1 MPMPSTTTA
10 IAADGQWVCAVQRQA
25 IHEPIRT
32 IPVHTAG
39 ATTTGMAVA
48 AVITTV
54 DAAIHT
60 AVVQAAVQAATTVH
74 GEVPVHHPA
83 VLHTAMAARPAVTAQ
98 VAEDSVHQ
106 VVEDST
112 HQVVVSEVAAA
123 SVAAVAVKYVSL
135 CQVIKFNI
143 TLR

>member
-60 AVVQAAVQAATTVH
+60 AVVQAAVRAATTVH

-98 VAEDSVHQ
+98 VA
-106 VVEDST
+106 EDST

>member
-1 MPMPSTTTA
+1 
-10 IAADGQWVCAVQRQA
+10 
-25 IHEPIRT
+25 
-32 IPVHTAG
+32 
-39 ATTTGMAVA
+39 MAVA

-60 AVVQAAVQAATTVH
+60 AVVQAAVRAVTTVH
-74 GEVPVHHPA
+74 GEVPVHHPE

-112 HQVVVSEVAAA
+112 HQVVEDSTHQVVVSEVAAA
-123 SVAAVAVKYVSL
+123 SVAAVAVKYDSL